1 MSVITDIVSGIAGTI
16 GKAAIDI
23 RTAITGVSPET
34 AGKLA
39 EIAANLEAQKERAET
54 ELLQGQLEINKVEA
68 ASPNIWIAGWR
79 PFIGWVCGAAFVMNF
94 VLLPIAQWIIQIIGV
109 TVPITTLNGSAMP
122 VTTQQPL
129 KLFDLDLATILP
141 VLLGLL
147 GLGGMRTYEKVK
159 SAQGNH

>member
-39 EIAANLEAQKERAET
+39 EIAANLEAQKAKAET
-54 ELLQGQLEINKVEA
+54 DLLQGQLDVDKVEA
-68 ASPNIWIAGWR
+68 ASPNVFIAGWR
-79 PFIGWVCGAAFVMNF
+79 PFIGWVCGAAFALNF

-109 TVPITTLNGSAMP
+109 TVPVTSLNGSAIP

-129 KLFDLDLATILP
+129 KLFDLDLATMLP
-141 VLLGLL
+141 VLLGML
-147 GLGGMRTYEKVK
+147 GLGGMRTYEKVNK
-159 SAQGNH
+159 AQGNH